1 MKLALTHLKDG
12 ENRFQGTSSK
22 EDWVREIAARLSG
35 QGYVLESPLAVE
47 LTVHNHE
54 PDYYLR
60 GQLNFKVQQV
70 CARCAENFPLG
81 VAYRFDV
88 AMAHIGSSVKK
99 AETSE
104 ESEELDVNFFDGK
117 EIDLGPILEEQFV
130 LSLPYQSICKADC
143 QGICQYCGQ
152 NKNLRPCQ
160 CVSPEGINP
169 FSALT
174 KLKV

>member
-12 ENRFQGTSSK
+12 ENQFQGTSS
-22 EDWVREIAARLSG
+22 ELPWVRDIASHLAEE
-35 QGYVLESPLAVE
+35 GYVLESPLSID
-47 LTVHNHE
+47 LKVHKHE

-60 GQLNFKVQQV
+60 GEMAFKVRQI
-70 CARCAENFPLG
+70 CARCAENFPLT
-81 VAYRFDV
+81 VKHRFDV
-88 AMAHIGSSVKK
+88 ALAHVDSGLKQAQNSD
-99 AETSE
+99 
-104 ESEELDVNFFDGK
+104 ESEELDICFFDGK
-117 EIDLGPILEEQFV
+117 EIDLAPILSEQFS
-130 LSLPYQSICKADC
+130 LSLPYQSVCQADC

-152 NKNLRPCQ
+152 NKNLRSCQ